1 MARSATGIGTVASDI
16 DPAGALA
23 EPVFVLCGGRS
34 GSTLL
39 RFLLDAHPDLSC
51 PPETNVPA
59 LCGQL
64 ATVWSL
70 IEGAPLSANRGDEPP
85 EIPDAAI
92 AGVRET
98 MDRMIGSYLERRGK
112 KRYCD
117 KSLGTARFGY
127 LMTRIW
133 PEAKF
138 ICLFRHPMDVIA
150 SGMEA
155 CPWGLNGY
163 GFDPYIAETPGN
175 SVFALARFWVDNAAT
190 ILTAEGEYNERCHRV
205 RYEDMVADP
214 QAVADGIFDFLRL
227 APVPGVAEV
236 CFAAERERFGPA
248 DYKIWNTS
256 RITEDSV
263 GRGWTVP
270 AGLIGPQV
278 RIAINELC
286 GKLGYVPV
294 DENWGTADKPAD
306 LRVPISTQEEAAGE
320 SPAEAGEGAE
330 ASGRETA
337 APVVARAAAGPD
349 FAKEVGECLVAGLKR
364 IDDGFASRWEPCG
377 TESFLVVATPPDG
390 GGPDA
395 RWQVD
400 LSAGT
405 VTTIDGD
412 HPAEAGDG
420 GSPAGDGDGATSS
433 EDDGED
439 ATGWDIIASADT
451 WEQVIS
457 RRTNLSV
464 ALRRNQVRYL
474 EQGEPGPFIA
484 DTRMGMLADLLGLA
498 SWGQAR
504 RDRKRDPNAEA
515 RA

>member
-1 MARSATGIGTVASDI
+1 MTEDTV
-16 DPAGALA
+16 GAPQG
-23 EPVFVLCGGRS
+23 PVFVLCGARS

-39 RFLLDAHPDLSC
+39 RFVLDAHPDLSC

-98 MDRMIGSYLERRGK
+98 MDRMTGSYLARRGK

-117 KSLGTARFGY
+117 KSLGTARFAY

-175 SVFALARFWVDNAAT
+175 AVFALARFWFDNASVIAM
-190 ILTAEGEYNERCHRV
+190 AEEQYADRCLRV
-205 RYEDMVADP
+205 RYEDLVADP
-214 QAVADGIFDFLRL
+214 QGQADRIFGFLEA
-227 APVPGVAEV
+227 APVPDVEARM
-236 CFAAERERFGPA
+236 FASERERFGPA
-248 DYKIWNTS
+248 DYKIWHTS
-256 RITEDSV
+256 RISGDSV

-278 RIAINELC
+278 REAINELC
-286 GKLGYVPV
+286 GNLGYVPV
-294 DENWGTADKPAD
+294 DDGWGDADRPAD
-306 LRVPISTQEEAAGE
+306 LRL
-320 SPAEAGEGAE
+320 PAEA
-330 ASGRETA
+330 ETA
-337 APVVARAAAGPD
+337 GEPADQSAPAGGPQDASAALVTPPAPE
-349 FAKEVGECLVAGLKR
+349 FATLLRERLTAGLTR
-364 IDDGFASRWEPCG
+364 LSEGFEGRWEPCAKD
-377 TESFLVVATPPDG
+377 TFEVVATPPSGTGRNARWLVDLTARTVAALDG
-390 GGPDA
+390 ALPDA
-395 RWQVD
+395 GDAATGDASGNEEPDSDWDVIA
-400 LSAGT
+400 SAGT
-405 VTTIDGD
+405 
-412 HPAEAGDG
+412 
-420 GSPAGDGDGATSS
+420 
-433 EDDGED
+433 
-439 ATGWDIIASADT
+439 WD
-451 WEQVIS
+451 QVIGGEL
-457 RRTNLSV
+457 NMSV
-464 ALRRNQVRYL
+464 ALRRHLFRYRDS
-474 EQGEPGPFIA
+474 GEAGEITA
-484 DTRMGMLADLLGLA
+484 DARVGMLADLLGLT

-504 RDRKRDPNAEA
+504 QRGSAASRTDDAA
-515 RA
+515 